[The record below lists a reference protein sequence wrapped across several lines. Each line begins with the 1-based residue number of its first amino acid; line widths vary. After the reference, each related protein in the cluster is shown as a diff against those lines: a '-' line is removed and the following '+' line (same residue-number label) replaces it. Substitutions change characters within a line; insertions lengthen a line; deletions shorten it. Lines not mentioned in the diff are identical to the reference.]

1 MMRRT
6 LAIALVVGLVA
17 GWAWGQARP
26 GKVRVAVLDFES
38 NVPHVWWYWDTR
50 LLGRAVADQFVTQ
63 LVQSGK
69 FSVVERDKLD
79 LVLKEQSLT
88 ASGAIDPK
96 TAVRLGK
103 LLGVQLILTGSITKF
118 SVKRHGGGIGPLRAE
133 FGQAQSALDVRLID
147 TSTGEIVLVASGQGE
162 KKFGGAAFK
171 NIDFEKQFDEGIIT
185 EALRPA
191 VEKTVAHSVY
201 QYDQLG
207 QHAAAATPALGKV
220 VSVDSPTSVYID
232 MGENAGVKVG
242 DRFEVVR
249 VVKEIRDETGE
260 LLDTVEE
267 TVGNVEIVKVLSK
280 SSVCRVVHGGVQKG
294 DKVQKVQKSG

>member
-1 MMRRT
+1 MNRRAFT
-6 LAIALVVGLVA
+6 TALVVVLVA
-17 GWAWGQARP
+17 GLAWGQARP
-26 GKVRVAVLDFES
+26 GKVRVAVLDFEN
-38 NVPHVWWYWDTR
+38 NVPHVWWAWDTR
-50 LLGRAVADQFVTQ
+50 LLGRAAADQLVTQ

-69 FSVVERDKLD
+69 FSVIERDKLE
-79 LVLKEQSLT
+79 LVLKEQSLS

-118 SVKRHGGGIGPLRAE
+118 SIKRHGGGIGPLRAE

-147 TSTGEIVLVASGQGE
+147 TSTGEIVLVASGEGE

-171 NIDFEKQFDEGIIT
+171 NIDFEKQFDAGVIT

-191 VEKTVAHSVY
+191 VEKTVAQILE
-201 QYDQLG
+201 QYDRLG
-207 QHAAAATPALGKV
+207 AHAAAATPALGKV
-220 VSVDSPTSVYID
+220 VSADSPTSVYID

-249 VVKEIRDETGE
+249 VVKEIRDENGE
-260 LLDTVEE
+260 LLDTVED
-267 TVGNVEIVKVLSK
+267 TVGTIEVVKVLSK
-280 SSVCRVVHGGVQKG
+280 SSVCRVVRGGVQKG
-294 DKVQKVQKSG
+294 DKVRRVQS

>member
-1 MMRRT
+1 MLRRAF
-6 LAIALVVGLVA
+6 AIPLVFGLMA
-17 GWAWGQARP
+17 GLAWGQARP
-26 GKVRVAVLDFES
+26 GKVRVAVLDFEA
-38 NVPHVWWYWDTR
+38 NVPHVWWVWDTR
-50 LLGRAVADQFVTQ
+50 LLGRAAADQLVTQ

-79 LVLKEQSLT
+79 LVLKEQALS

-96 TAVRLGK
+96 TAIRLGK

-118 SVKRHGGGIGPLRAE
+118 SIKRHGAGIGPIRAQL
-133 FGQAQSALDVRLID
+133 GQAQSALDVRLID
-147 TSTGEIVLVASGQGE
+147 TSTGEIVLVASGEGE

-171 NIDFEKQFDEGIIT
+171 NIDFEKEFDIGIVT

-191 VEKTVAHSVY
+191 VEKTVAQILE

-220 VSVDSPTSVYID
+220 ISVDSPTSVYID

-249 VVKEIRDETGE
+249 VVKEIRDENGE

-267 TVGNVEIVKVLSK
+267 TVGTVEVVKVLSK
-280 SSVCRVVHGGVQKG
+280 SSVCRVVRGGVQKG
-294 DKVQKVQKSG
+294 DKVRKS

>member
-1 MMRRT
+1 MMRRLCT
-6 LAIALVVGLVA
+6 FMLIASLATGL
-17 GWAWGQARP
+17 AWGQARP
-26 GKVRVAVLDFES
+26 GKVRVAVLDFEV
-38 NVPHVWWYWDTR
+38 NVPSVWWSWDTHR
-50 LLGRAVADQFVTQ
+50 LGRAAADQLVTQ

-69 FSVVERDKLD
+69 FSVIERDKLD
-79 LVLKEQSLT
+79 LVLKEQALS

-118 SVKRHGGGIGPLRAE
+118 SIKRHGAGIGPLRAE
-133 FGQAQSALDVRLID
+133 LGQAQSALDVRLID

-171 NIDFEKQFDEGIIT
+171 GIDFEKQFDEGVIT
-185 EALRPA
+185 EALRPS
-191 VEKTVAHSVY
+191 VEKTVAQILD

-220 VSVDSPTSVYID
+220 ISADSPTAVYID

-242 DRFEVVR
+242 DRFQVVR
-249 VVKEIRDETGE
+249 VVKEIRDEQGE

-267 TVGNVEIVKVLSK
+267 PVGTLEVTKVLSK
-280 SSVCRVVHGGVQKG
+280 SSVCRVVKGGAQKG
-294 DKVQKVQKSG
+294 DKVQKSG